1 MASCDVLIEH
11 GIVLTLDEWRTA
23 IRDGAI
29 AVKGGIFF
37 VLGRGEEVVGAH
49 HAAKVIDARHK
60 IVLPGLINAHA
71 HAASSFMRSAGDE
84 MSFDEW
90 HARCVLPIWHAM
102 TKEEVYGATLLGAAE
117 MLLTGSTSVNE
128 FSSHRH
134 SEEAARAFS
143 DIGIR
148 AFVSHSVS
156 EFGPSGSSVGG
167 IVGEDPEEGRKRL
180 NENLSLIKRW
190 DGKEGGRI
198 RCRFG
203 PIFASGCSPRL
214 LEEVRQLAT
223 QYKVGVHMH
232 LAEST
237 YETEYMRKTYG
248 KTVVQFLSDIGFL
261 GPDVIGAHALQLTHE
276 DIGIL
281 KRLGTKLAICPT
293 SEAKL
298 NALMAPAL
306 EIDGAGI
313 PLGLGTDSAA
323 CQNSFDMFQEMK
335 FTALLNKFG
344 SRDPYA
350 LSASRVLEMATI
362 GGAKA
367 LGAADYLGSIEK
379 GKAADITVVDASG
392 IGMVPQIDA
401 IGNLVYGSNL
411 KIDTVL
417 VDGKVVVEGR
427 RLVNVDQDRVAE
439 EAEGMVKN
447 LVARV
452 APKIDCPSFSKLYEE
467 TLRGSRTGAGQ
478 QRAN

>member
-1 MASCDVLIEH
+1 M
-11 GIVLTLDEWRTA
+11 
-23 IRDGAI
+23 
-29 AVKGGIFF
+29 
-37 VLGRGEEVVGAH
+37 
-49 HAAKVIDARHK
+49 
-60 IVLPGLINAHA
+60 
-71 HAASSFMRSAGDE
+71 
-84 MSFDEW
+84 
-90 HARCVLPIWHAM
+90 
-102 TKEEVYGATLLGAAE
+102 
-117 MLLTGSTSVNE
+117 
-128 FSSHRH
+128 
-134 SEEAARAFS
+134 
-143 DIGIR
+143 
-148 AFVSHSVS
+148 
-156 EFGPSGSSVGG
+156 
-167 IVGEDPEEGRKRL
+167 
-180 NENLSLIKRW
+180 
-190 DGKEGGRI
+190 
-198 RCRFG
+198 
-203 PIFASGCSPRL
+203 
-214 LEEVRQLAT
+214 
-223 QYKVGVHMH
+223 
-232 LAEST
+232 
-237 YETEYMRKTYG
+237 
-248 KTVVQFLSDIGFL
+248 
-261 GPDVIGAHALQLTHE
+261 IGAHALQLNHE

-452 APKIDCPSFSKLYEE
+452 APKIDCPSFIKLYEE